1 MQEASFSFVFASF
14 LQFLLDLSTGK
25 NSQFLDFSFSSAN
38 FDPYPADPYNEC
50 MPKNNPADLLT
61 RGVAD
66 LIVRK
71 DLEQLLA
78 SGKKLRIK
86 HGVDPTKPD
95 LHLGH
100 AVIYR
105 KLRQFQDLGHTI
117 IFLVGDFTARFGD
130 PTDKAKSRNLR
141 TKAEVEEAA
150 QSYIDQ
156 VGRIL
161 DRKKLEVRRNSE
173 WYESMKAEEL
183 LRIMSHFT
191 VSRMLERDM
200 FEKRRKAG
208 EEIGLHEPVYPV
220 LQAYDSVMLQSDLTV
235 IGTDQTFN
243 ELQARPLQEFFGQK
257 PQQVMSMQ
265 ILVGTDGKE
274 KMSKTLGNA
283 IRLLDAPEE
292 MFGKIMSLPDAA
304 MPSFAELLTDLD
316 AKEFFEPKDPR
327 EAKVQLAT
335 AIVAEFHGEKAAKK
349 AGEHFE
355 RVITKKEKPDEIT
368 EVVFVDGESTAKVLA
383 THFATSGSVIRAA
396 IEQGGIS
403 YEGEVIK
410 NPNEP
415 AKPGVYKKGKRHY
428 VRLKSK

>member
-1 MQEASFSFVFASF
+1 MSKS
-14 LQFLLDLSTGK
+14 
-25 NSQFLDFSFSSAN
+25 
-38 FDPYPADPYNEC
+38 
-50 MPKNNPADLLT
+50 NPADLLT

-71 DLEQLLA
+71 DVEQLLQ

-130 PTDKAKSRNLR
+130 PSDKAKSRNLR

-150 QSYIDQ
+150 QTYIDQ

-161 DRKKLEVRRNSE
+161 DKEKLEVRRNSE
-173 WYESMKAEEL
+173 WYEDMKAEEL

-200 FEKRRKAG
+200 FERRRKAG
-208 EEIGLHEPVYPV
+208 EEICLHEPVYPV

-257 PQQVMSMQ
+257 PQQVMTMQ
-265 ILVGTDGKE
+265 LLVGTDGKE
-274 KMSKTLGNA
+274 KMSKSLGNA
-283 IRLLDAPEE
+283 IRLLDSPEDT
-292 MFGKIMSLPDAA
+292 FGKIMSLPDRA
-304 MPSFAELLTDLD
+304 MPSYAELLTDFD
-316 AKEFFEPKDPR
+316 TKPFFEPSDPR
-327 EAKVQLAT
+327 AMKVRLAA
-335 AIVAEFHGEKAAKK
+335 AIVEEFHGEHAALEAAKY
-349 AGEHFE
+349 FD
-355 RVITKKEKPDEIT
+355 RVITKKEVPDDIH
-368 EVVFVDGESTAKVLA
+368 VVTFAAKQSAAQVLAKV
-383 THFATSGSVIRAA
+383 FATSTTAMRSA
-396 IEQGGIS
+396 IQQGGVT
-403 YEGEVIK
+403 YEGALLM

-428 VRLKSK
+428 VRLKKE

>member
-1 MQEASFSFVFASF
+1 MYMS
-14 LQFLLDLSTGK
+14 
-25 NSQFLDFSFSSAN
+25 
-38 FDPYPADPYNEC
+38 
-50 MPKNNPADLLT
+50 KNNPADLLT

-71 DLEQLLA
+71 DLEKLLQ

-105 KLRQFQDLGHTI
+105 KLRQFQDMGHTI

-141 TKAEVEEAA
+141 TKTEVEEAA

-161 DRKKLEVRRNSE
+161 DKKKLEVRRNSE
-173 WYESMKAEEL
+173 WYEGMKAEEL

-257 PQQVMSMQ
+257 PQQVMTMQ
-265 ILVGTDGKE
+265 LLVGTDGKQ

-283 IRLLDAPEE
+283 IRLLDTPEDT
-292 MFGKIMSLPDAA
+292 FGKIMSIPDAA
-304 MPSFAELLTDLD
+304 MPGYAELLTDLEP
-316 AKEFFEPKDPR
+316 KEFFEPKNPR
-327 EAKVQLAT
+327 AAKAKLAEE
-335 AIVAEFHGEKAAKK
+335 IVKEFHGEKASTTAAKN
-349 AGEHFE
+349 FE
-355 RVITKKEKPDEIT
+355 KVITNKEVPEEMLEIAF
-368 EVVFVDGESTAKVLA
+368 EADQSVAQVLAKV
-383 THFATSGSVIRAA
+383 FNTSTSAMRSA
-396 IEQGGIS
+396 IEQGGVAFNGKAL
-403 YEGEVIK
+403 E

-428 VRLKSK
+428 VKLKKKK

>member
-1 MQEASFSFVFASF
+1 M
-14 LQFLLDLSTGK
+14 
-25 NSQFLDFSFSSAN
+25 
-38 FDPYPADPYNEC
+38 
-50 MPKNNPADLLT
+50 NPADLLT

-71 DLEQLLA
+71 DLEKLLA

-100 AVIYR
+100 AAIYR
-105 KLRQFQDLGHTI
+105 KLRQFQDLGHTV
-117 IFLVGDFTARFGD
+117 IFLIGDFTARFGD
-130 PTDKAKSRNLR
+130 PTDKVKSRVMHD
-141 TKAEVEEAA
+141 KAEVEHAA
-150 QSYIDQ
+150 KTYIDQ
-156 VGRIL
+156 VGKIL
-161 DRKKLEVRRNSE
+161 DKSKLEIRRNSE
-173 WYESMKAEEL
+173 WYEGMKAEDL

-200 FEKRRKAG
+200 FDKRRKAG

-257 PQQVMSMQ
+257 PQQVMSMRL
-265 ILVGTDGKE
+265 LVGTDGKE

-283 IRLLDAPEE
+283 IRLLDSPEE
-292 MFGKIMSLPDAA
+292 MFGKIMSLPDGA
-304 MPSFAELLTDLD
+304 MPMYAELLTDLD
-316 AKEFFEPKDPR
+316 PKAFFEPKDPR
-327 EAKVQLAT
+327 KAKVKLAE
-335 AIVAEFHGEKAAKK
+335 AIVAEFHSEKAAVS
-349 AGEHFE
+349 AEQHFD
-355 RVITKKEKPDEIT
+355 RVITKKETPEDIS
-368 EVVFVDGESTAKVLA
+368 EVPFTPGRSAAQALA
-383 THFATSGSVIRAA
+383 PHFGMSVSAIRGT

-403 YEGEVIK
+403 YEGKIIK

-428 VRLKSK
+428 VRLKKK

>member
-1 MQEASFSFVFASF
+1 MRK
-14 LQFLLDLSTGK
+14 T
-25 NSQFLDFSFSSAN
+25 
-38 FDPYPADPYNEC
+38 
-50 MPKNNPADLLT
+50 NPADLLT

-71 DLEQLLA
+71 DLESLLK

-161 DRKKLEVRRNSE
+161 DKKKLEVRRNSE
-173 WYESMKAEEL
+173 WYEGMKAEEL

-265 ILVGTDGKE
+265 ILVGTDGKQ
-274 KMSKTLGNA
+274 KMSKTLNNA
-283 IRLLDAPEE
+283 IRLLDTPEDT
-292 MFGKIMSLPDAA
+292 FGKIMSLPDAA
-304 MPSFAELLTDLD
+304 MPSYAELLTNLD

-327 EAKVQLAT
+327 AAKAELAR
-335 AIVAEFHGEKAAKK
+335 AIVKEFHGEKAAGK
-349 AGEHFE
+349 AAEQFDK
-355 RVITKKEKPDEIT
+355 VYKKKENPDEIRIFVPAKSLKLSEAVAEMFHLSST
-368 EVVFVDGESTAKVLA
+368 SAKKVIESGVIRVDGKVVMEHW
-383 THFATSGSVIRAA
+383 T
-396 IEQGGIS
+396 
-403 YEGEVIK
+403 
-410 NPNEP
+410 P
-415 AKPGVYKKGKRHY
+415 AKEGVYKKGKRHF
-428 VRLKSK
+428 VRLKKK

>member
-1 MQEASFSFVFASF
+1 MSKAS
-14 LQFLLDLSTGK
+14 
-25 NSQFLDFSFSSAN
+25 
-38 FDPYPADPYNEC
+38 
-50 MPKNNPADLLT
+50 PADLLT

-71 DLEQLLA
+71 DLESLLK

-130 PTDKAKSRNLR
+130 PTDKVKSRNLR
-141 TKAEVEEAA
+141 SKAEVEEAA

-161 DRKKLEVRRNSE
+161 DKKKLEVRRNSE
-173 WYESMKAEEL
+173 WYEDMKAEEL
-183 LRIMSHFT
+183 LKIMSHFT

-257 PQQVMSMQ
+257 PQQVMSMS
-265 ILVGTDGKE
+265 ILVGTDGKQ

-283 IRLLDAPEE
+283 IRLLDSPEDT
-292 MFGKIMSLPDAA
+292 FGKIMSLPDKA
-304 MPSFAELLTDLD
+304 MPSYAELLTDLEP
-316 AKEFFEPKDPR
+316 KEFFEPKDPR
-327 EAKVQLAT
+327 AAKVQLAE
-335 AIVAEFHGEKAAKK
+335 AIVEEFHGAKTAA
-349 AGEHFE
+349 AAAQHFD
-355 RVITKKEKPDEIT
+355 RVITKKEVPDNIPE
-368 EVVFVDGESTAKVLA
+368 EAFSVGQSVAQVLAKV
-383 THFATSGSVIRAA
+383 FSTSTSALRSA

-403 YEGEVIK
+403 FDGKLLK

-428 VRLKSK
+428 VRLKKK

>member
-1 MQEASFSFVFASF
+1 MYSQV
-14 LQFLLDLSTGK
+14 LSTAKMGY
-25 NSQFLDFSFSSAN
+25 FLTSDFFLAI
-38 FDPYPADPYNEC
+38 FDPYSADLYNVY
-50 MPKNNPADLLT
+50 MPKSNLADLLT

-66 LIVRK
+66 CIVRS
-71 DLEQLLA
+71 DLEKLLQ

-105 KLRQFQDLGHTI
+105 KLRQFQELGHTI

-161 DRKKLEVRRNSE
+161 DKKKLEVRRNSE
-173 WYESMKAEEL
+173 WYEDMKAEEL
-183 LRIMSHFT
+183 LHIMSHFT

-257 PQQVMSMQ
+257 PQQVMTMQ
-265 ILVGTDGKE
+265 LLVGTDGKQ

-283 IRLLDAPEE
+283 IRLLDTPEDT
-292 MFGKIMSLPDAA
+292 FGKIMSLPDGA
-304 MPSFAELLTDLD
+304 MPTYAELLTDLD
-316 AKEFFEPKDPR
+316 SKPFFEPKDPR
-327 EAKVQLAT
+327 AAKVQLAT
-335 AIVAEFHGEKAAKK
+335 AIVAEFHGEKAA
-349 AGEHFE
+349 ARAAEYFE
-355 RVITKKEKPDEIT
+355 NVHTKKKVPAAMS
-368 EVVFVDGESTAKVLA
+368 EVTFTSGQSVSQVLA
-383 THFATSGSVIRAA
+383 PHFATSGSAIRST

-403 YEGEVIK
+403 FEGKILK

-415 AKPGVYKKGKRHY
+415 AKSGVYKKGKRQY
-428 VRLKSK
+428 VRLKRK

>member
-1 MQEASFSFVFASF
+1 
-14 LQFLLDLSTGK
+14 
-25 NSQFLDFSFSSAN
+25 
-38 FDPYPADPYNEC
+38 
-50 MPKNNPADLLT
+50 MPKTNSTDLLI

-71 DLEQLLA
+71 DLEKLLA

-105 KLRQFQDLGHTI
+105 KLRQFQDLGHTV

-130 PTDKAKSRNLR
+130 PTDKAKSRTLR
-141 TKAEVEEAA
+141 TKAAVEEAA
-150 QSYIDQ
+150 KSYIEQ

-161 DRKKLEVRRNSE
+161 DKKKLEVRRNSE
-173 WYESMKAEEL
+173 WYEDMKAEEL
-183 LRIMSHFT
+183 LRIMSNFT
-191 VSRMLERDM
+191 VARMLERDM
-200 FEKRRKAG
+200 FTKRMKAG
-208 EEIGLHEPVYPV
+208 ETIGLHEPVYPV
-220 LQAYDSVMLQSDLTV
+220 LQAYDSVMLKSDLTV

-292 MFGKIMSLPDAA
+292 MFGKIMSLPDSA
-304 MPSFAELLTDLD
+304 MPSYAELLTTLD
-316 AKEFFEPKDPR
+316 SKEFFEPKDPR
-327 EAKVQLAT
+327 AAKAELAEAIVKEFHEDAAARAAAKYFEKVITMKEAPEQIPEVPFKVGQSVSQVLAKVFAS
-335 AIVAEFHGEKAAKK
+335 
-349 AGEHFE
+349 
-355 RVITKKEKPDEIT
+355 
-368 EVVFVDGESTAKVLA
+368 STSAMRS
-383 THFATSGSVIRAA
+383 T

-403 YEGEVIK
+403 FEGNALK

-415 AKPGVYKKGKRHY
+415 AKSGVYKKGKRHY
-428 VRLKSK
+428 VRLKKK

>member
-1 MQEASFSFVFASF
+1 MHKVSPV
-14 LQFLLDLSTGK
+14 
-25 NSQFLDFSFSSAN
+25 
-38 FDPYPADPYNEC
+38 
-50 MPKNNPADLLT
+50 DLLT

-71 DLEQLLA
+71 DLEQLLQ

-105 KLRQFQDLGHTI
+105 KLRQFQDLGHTV

-130 PTDKAKSRNLR
+130 PTDKVKSRNLR

-161 DRKKLEVRRNSE
+161 DKKQLEVRRNSE
-173 WYESMKAEEL
+173 WYEDMKAEEL
-183 LRIMSHFT
+183 LKIMSNFT
-191 VSRMLERDM
+191 VARMLERDM
-200 FEKRRKAG
+200 FTKRMKAG
-208 EEIGLHEPVYPV
+208 ETIGLHEPVYPV
-220 LQAYDSVMLQSDLTV
+220 LQAYDSVMLKSDVTV

-265 ILVGTDGKE
+265 LLVGTDGKQ

-283 IRLLDAPEE
+283 IRLLDTPED
-292 MFGKIMSLPDAA
+292 MFGQIMSLPDGA
-304 MPSFAELLTDLD
+304 MPSYAELLTNLD
-316 AKEFFEPKDPR
+316 SNQFFEPKDPR
-327 EAKVQLAT
+327 KAKAELAE
-335 AIVAEFHGEKAAKK
+335 AIVKEFHGKAAAAK
-349 AGEHFE
+349 AEANFDKVFTNKQLPM
-355 RVITKKEKPDEIT
+355 RIQEIPEARNAPT
-368 EVVFVDGESTAKVLA
+368 EAHAVSLLF
-383 THFATSGSVIRAA
+383 
-396 IEQGGIS
+396 GIS
-403 YEGEVIK
+403 VSEARRQILQKGVRRNGKLITD
-410 NPNEP
+410 PNASPES
-415 AKPGVYKKGKRHY
+415 GDYQKGKRHF
-428 VRLKSK
+428 RRC